1 MGIFFLFSLYGPDHP
16 EQSVRFVNDPS
27 SEIQLV
33 LEKEECPQ
41 TIEFQ
46 WLPCAMLQ
54 RAEKLHI
61 ILVLHIIGIDLAI
74 AKDLDAAAIE
84 GNAVAITAPSN

>member
-1 MGIFFLFSLYGPDHP
+1 
-16 EQSVRFVNDPS
+16 VRFVNDPS

-41 TIEFQ
+41 AIEFQ

-74 AKDLDAAAIE
+74 AK
-84 GNAVAITAPSN
+84 VADEQNLVTKPAKLLMLRHPR